1 VDHLVVLDMDLSVL
15 EYLIWS
21 YFLSQPDSAGSLRRQ
36 IGQMLIK
43 HHQSIDRNNHALQPV
58 SPASYGSSLEV

>member
-1 VDHLVVLDMDLSVL
+1 
-15 EYLIWS
+15 
-21 YFLSQPDSAGSLRRQ
+21 
-36 IGQMLIK
+36 MLIK